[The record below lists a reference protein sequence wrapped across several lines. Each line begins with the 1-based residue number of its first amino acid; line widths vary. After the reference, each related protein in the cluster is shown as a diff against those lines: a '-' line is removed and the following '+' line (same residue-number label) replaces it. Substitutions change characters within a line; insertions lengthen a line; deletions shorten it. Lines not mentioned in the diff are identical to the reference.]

1 MSLKKLLSCLAFGL
15 LLTAPAAEA
24 ADVLELTFRR
34 TGTAASSV
42 TTTATGIDGVT
53 ATLKSASHQFKN
65 STASVT
71 PTILCPDVNGNSS
84 PTITLE
90 FELTG
95 LPSSFTVEDLN
106 FDIHALNSGGAYQ
119 QSDDNKSRQFNVTAQ
134 FNGTTFGSLDDIDIA
149 KNVNTSGAERHQV
162 WTIQADEPATPS
174 SPLTLKVTITKGT
187 SNEGCFFG
195 LSSIRFNTPEPEV
208 RPFEPAA
215 AIGQASSFYYI
226 QSPDNQ
232 VLDNNMQWIA
242 KRPDPAAKWYFVGTS
257 NADGGYQI
265 VEAEN
270 DTPINGGAKYVVTR
284 GETQGLYSFVD
295 TENNP
300 ISLGGAT
307 EFLFSNFRS
316 RIDVAVASELYTF
329 PCGNLGSIYVTSATV
344 SSIQGFADLHYP
356 MATSDGT
363 AITYPQAAKPTERYT
378 MLSRD
383 HATVTPGDFN
393 VAISL
398 SKAPTDGLRT
408 FLYFDW
414 DRDGYFE
421 ASQEITGEQDM
432 NATITVPNDAVLGES
447 RMRIRLTDNGL
458 IEADDDVNGQVIDL
472 FINVVDA
479 SGAQIAPTVKPNAEN
494 RGTATYDEA
503 TNMASATALG
513 TSTFLYWQE
522 KTRVHSLEA
531 SCEIAPACTPRTFV
545 AVFSPNL
552 EELSAIDRVTIDTPD
567 NSASI
572 NVDGRIINV
581 NAATDVRLILIFG
594 LDGSLKLSGNGCNTL
609 DASTMPSGIYIVKA
623 ITATG
628 SATSKVTLH

>member
-257 NADGGYQI
+257 NADGGY
-265 VEAEN
+265 
-270 DTPINGGAKYVVTR
+270 
-284 GETQGLYSFVD
+284 
-295 TENNP
+295 
-300 ISLGGAT
+300 
-307 EFLFSNFRS
+307 
-316 RIDVAVASELYTF
+316 
-329 PCGNLGSIYVTSATV
+329 CG
-344 SSIQGFADLHYP
+344 P
-356 MATSDGT
+356 GT
-363 AITYPQAAKPTERYT
+363 AGKHRHKCTHSTRYHKKKRGIKHPYSI
-378 MLSRD
+378 LYQS
-383 HATVTPGDFN
+383 GDN
-393 VAISL
+393 T
-398 SKAPTDGLRT
+398 APHP
-408 FLYFDW
+408 
-414 DRDGYFE
+414 
-421 ASQEITGEQDM
+421 S
-432 NATITVPNDAVLGES
+432 
-447 RMRIRLTDNGL
+447 
-458 IEADDDVNGQVIDL
+458 
-472 FINVVDA
+472 
-479 SGAQIAPTVKPNAEN
+479 
-494 RGTATYDEA
+494 
-503 TNMASATALG
+503 
-513 TSTFLYWQE
+513 
-522 KTRVHSLEA
+522 
-531 SCEIAPACTPRTFV
+531 
-545 AVFSPNL
+545 
-552 EELSAIDRVTIDTPD
+552 
-567 NSASI
+567 
-572 NVDGRIINV
+572 
-581 NAATDVRLILIFG
+581 
-594 LDGSLKLSGNGCNTL
+594 GCNHGNEQQQRNGRKYLRGAAAHTL
-609 DASTMPSGIYIVKA
+609 THSHFL
-623 ITATG
+623 TA
-628 SATSKVTLH
+628 ARHHAQPQRHR